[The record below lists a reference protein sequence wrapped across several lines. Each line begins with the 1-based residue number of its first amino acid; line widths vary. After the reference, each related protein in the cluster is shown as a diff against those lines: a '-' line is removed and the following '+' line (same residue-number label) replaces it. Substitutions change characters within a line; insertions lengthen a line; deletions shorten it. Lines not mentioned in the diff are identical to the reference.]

1 MTHDAQRSSR
11 NPTPPEQSTPADPE
25 RPVEAPEQLFSK
37 TYLAAT
43 TTFAAVMFLTGLAAL
58 AVIPTLPTAAEALD
72 GVSLFPL
79 VAGCFVA
86 ASLFGGVLGGH
97 WADRSGAHR
106 PLAAGMA
113 LAVVTLVVSGAST
126 SIWHLAAGRFL
137 DGVSAGMVAV
147 AVNTAIGQSYPP
159 ALRPRALA
167 LMSTC
172 WIVPSLVGPPLAGVV
187 AEVWSWRTVFLGLA
201 VLTLIPALA
210 VVAVLRGASWSAT
223 PTAEAAETA
232 GATRPPLLLAATV
245 SVGAALAQYGVS
257 GWDPWHLLFAAG
269 GLVLLIAFTPRLL
282 PLGTFRAARR
292 LPVTVLLRGL
302 GSGVFFTLEAL
313 VPLMLVTDRDAP
325 PLVIGLAF
333 TGAAIAWAAASW
345 VQGHLL
351 TGWSRHRLVQ
361 VGAVVLAL
369 AVVVAAVGTSGSLP
383 PYFAAS
389 AMVVAALGMGLIA
402 PSLTVL
408 SLAHSPAGRQGYA
421 SGAMQTS
428 QNLGQISV
436 LGIGSAALNVC
447 LAVGT
452 DRSAGYATAFV
463 LLLVP
468 CLLTVLLSAR
478 TRHP

>member
-1 MTHDAQRSSR
+1 MTHDAQRSSTH
-11 NPTPPEQSTPADPE
+11 PTPPEQSAPSDPE
-25 RPVEAPEQLFSK
+25 RPVEAPEKLFSP
-37 TYLAAT
+37 TYRAAT

-72 GVSLFPL
+72 GVRLFPL

-113 LAVVTLVVSGAST
+113 LAVVTLVVSGVST

-137 DGVSAGMVAV
+137 DGVAAGMVAV

-172 WIVPSLVGPPLAGVV
+172 WIVPSLIGPPLAGVV
-187 AEVWSWRTVFLGLA
+187 AELWSWRTVFLGLA

-210 VVAVLRGASWSAT
+210 VVAVLRGVSWSTA
-223 PTAEAAETA
+223 PTAEAVE
-232 GATRPPLLLAATV
+232 ATRPPLLLAATV

-257 GWDPWHLLFAAG
+257 GWDAWHLLFAGG
-269 GLVLLIAFTPRLL
+269 GLVLLVAFTPRLL
-282 PLGTFRAARR
+282 PPGTFRAARR

-325 PLVIGLAF
+325 PLMIGLAF
-333 TGAAIAWAAASW
+333 TSAALAWAAASW

-351 TGWSRHRLVQ
+351 VGWPRHRLVS

-369 AVVVAAVGTSGSLP
+369 AVVVAAVGTVPSLP
-383 PYFAAS
+383 PVLAAS
-389 AMVVAALGMGLIA
+389 AMPVAALGMGLVA

-408 SLAHSPAGRQGYA
+408 SLAHSPAARQGYA

-436 LGIGSAALNVC
+436 LGIGSAALNIC

-463 LLLVP
+463 LLLIP
-468 CLLTVLLSAR
+468 CLLAVLLSAR